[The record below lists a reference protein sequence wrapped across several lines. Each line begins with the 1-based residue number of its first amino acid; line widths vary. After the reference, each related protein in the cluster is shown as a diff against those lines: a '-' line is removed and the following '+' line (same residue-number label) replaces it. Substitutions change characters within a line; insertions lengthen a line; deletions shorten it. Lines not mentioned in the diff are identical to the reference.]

1 MTRYFSYAFVLS
13 SLALLS
19 ACGTFLDTKTHSPKV
34 DVQMRSD
41 NGNLIT
47 PMPPALKSQGEGYD
61 PHRGMGEIPMNRVE
75 MNNNMQPAFQP
86 LMPAPMLPTNYG
98 GGIPTSDSSVTVF
111 SLDGDI
117 APVAQGYV
125 QGNSMNNSNYMPVV
139 GDMATSYGGNTEG
152 QIFFKHGSSR
162 LGSGDMRKLSNVA
175 DQAKFAPVNC
185 ITVEGYASQPTQ
197 AGNQSVESHI
207 LNLKESMNRSFAV
220 SKTLMQK
227 GVPAEKLK
235 TVSWGSTK
243 ASGNERQDRRVDVVM
258 GER

>member
-1 MTRYFSYAFVLS
+1 MNRYFSYAFVAS
-13 SLALLS
+13 SLVLLS

-47 PMPPALKSQGEGYD
+47 PMPPALKSDGEGYD
-61 PHRGMGEIPMNRVE
+61 PHRGMGEMTVSA
-75 MNNNMQPAFQP
+75 MNNNRQPAFQP
-86 LMPAPMLPTNYG
+86 PMPAPMLPTNYG
-98 GGIPTSDSSVTVF
+98 GGLPTSDSSVTVF

-117 APVAQGYV
+117 APVAQEYIHDNGAT
-125 QGNSMNNSNYMPVV
+125 SNVGYMPVI
-139 GDMATSYGGNTEG
+139 GDMAANYSGNAQG

-175 DQAKFAPVNC
+175 DQAKFAPVNR

-197 AGNQSVESHI
+197 AGSQTVESHV

-220 SKTLMQK
+220 SKTLIQK
-227 GVPAEKLK
+227 GVPAEKVK
-235 TVSWGSTK
+235 TVSWGATK
-243 ASGNERQDRRVDVVM
+243 SSGNNKQDRRVDIVM